1 MCNCASAPV
10 TGESSPS
17 TDTPQVNTEARQI
30 EPGENV
36 DCYINSNTI
45 SDKDVL
51 GPPPPGKIANTA
63 LVSSLDLWVD
73 TEFDLTPN
81 SPVPALRWKIAFDGV
96 EGVPSGMG
104 LNFNPATG
112 LLKGQVGKNFANK
125 QYKVLVT
132 ATAAN
137 DSVIDSREYTFFPK
151 TGQRDETVK
160 FVWPF
165 FPSPPR
171 SIVNSKFGPRVD
183 PVSGQGAAK
192 PHGGVDIKIS
202 GRAPGELGYILA
214 AGDGVVID
222 INLNSQGYGHKM
234 VIEHKDSSG
243 KLVALTLYGHWTDH
257 YVKVGQQVAAGQRIA
272 REGSTGRS
280 TGPHLHFEVHKGKLG
295 NKVDPLGYIN
305 ADNVSVVGST
315 NVAGEAVPG
324 TTETKNFQNQGM
336 TSKEAKAAQ
345 SDKCK
350 PAPSSTAPSPTS
362 ETPALPVTPAN
373 ADVQKTIQQALD
385 EDGSLTDED
394 KKIIMFM
401 AKIESTFNPK
411 AKNKNSSALGLFQM
425 LDKTATHYYGTIGI
439 PGSPTPPYEK
449 RVDPYL
455 ATKAQIQ
462 FYKREMLRYW
472 NEFQSSG
479 QTRLANKTLSEN
491 AKARL
496 APLNKGEFVYGIVHH
511 DGVGSGVAGKD
522 LGGVA
527 YWRKRI
533 GSA

>member
-1 MCNCASAPV
+1 MCNCSSAPV
-10 TGESSPS
+10 TGEASPS
-17 TDTPQVNTEARQI
+17 TETPQINAEAREIQ
-30 EPGENV
+30 PGENI
-36 DCYINSNTI
+36 DCYINSNNI
-45 SDKDVL
+45 SDKDIS
-51 GPPPPGKIANTA
+51 GPPPTGKIANTA

-73 TEFDLTPN
+73 AEFDLTPN
-81 SPVPALRWKIAFDGV
+81 SPVPALKWKIAFDGAD
-96 EGVPSGMG
+96 GVPSGMG
-104 LNFNPATG
+104 LNFNPASG
-112 LLKGQVGKNFANK
+112 LLKGQVAKRFADK

-132 ATAAN
+132 AIAAN
-137 DSVIDSREYTFFPK
+137 DTTIDSREYTFFPK

-165 FPSPPR
+165 SPPPPK

-183 PVSGQGAAK
+183 PVTGQGSPK

-214 AGDGVVID
+214 AGDGIVVD

-243 KLVALTLYGHWTDH
+243 KLVALTLYGHWTDC
-257 YVKVGQQVAAGQRIA
+257 YVKVGQQVAAGQKIA

-305 ADNVSVVGST
+305 ASNVSVVASTDADGNARPGS
-315 NVAGEAVPG
+315 
-324 TTETKNFQNQGM
+324 TETKNFQNQGM
-336 TSKEAKAAQ
+336 TSKEAEASQ
-345 SDKCK
+345 RDKCK
-350 PAPSSTAPSPTS
+350 PQVSAPAQTT

-385 EDGSLTDED
+385 EDSSLTDED

-401 AKIESTFNPK
+401 AKIESAFNPK
-411 AKNKNSSALGLFQM
+411 AKNPTSSALGLFQM
-425 LDKTATHYYGTIGI
+425 LDKTATHYYATIGI
-439 PGSPTPPYEK
+439 QGSPTPAYDK

-479 QTRLANKTLSEN
+479 QTRLANKTLS
-491 AKARL
+491 ATAAARL